1 MPGIELER
9 EIQKELEEW
18 EMELYCRNRKR
29 MYKTEKN
36 YRDPRKE
43 VMKDYRHHRK
53 TKWFYDHECRYVKKQ
68 TSKKL
73 RRKLKREIFNEA
85 YDHVIPHDYK
95 TYGWITW

>member
-1 MPGIELER
+1 MER
-9 EIQKELEEW
+9 EVQKELEEW

-36 YRDPRKE
+36 YRDPRKA
-43 VMKDYRHHRK
+43 
-53 TKWFYDHECRYVKKQ
+53 KWFYDHECRYVKKQ